1 MRKLISIAVTLP
13 LLTACFDSNNV
24 KNFDE
29 AEVRLNDLV
38 ENTIEP
44 SRIENQYRA
53 NIKLSATNL
62 LELLP
67 DINEFGMTVNEP
79 DSGSIEAVEIFTS
92 SDKAGDGVDAAR
104 ALCLAG

>member
-1 MRKLISIAVTLP
+1 MRKLISLAVTLP

-29 AEVRLNDLV
+29 AESRLNDLV
-38 ENTIEP
+38 ENTVQP

-53 NIKLSATNL
+53 NIKLTSTNL

-67 DINEFGMTVNEP
+67 DINEFGMAVDVRDNSQT
-79 DSGSIEAVEIFTS
+79 EAVEIFTS
-92 SDKAGDGVDAAR
+92 SEKAGTGV
-104 ALCLAG
+104 